1 MDQPAVRGAGGLHHG
16 LGEGRVRVDRVR
28 HLRVAALQHEH
39 TCARTDKPLIPTTTI
54 SHGTLASIDLQES
67 RRFYEE
73 VLGFAVIQL
82 SPLSMLL
89 RLGTDHVYVVVETGE
104 PGHMGVLDHNGIDV
118 ANREEVEE
126 AHRALVKVKDEYGI
140 RRINNVMDQ
149 HGVYSF
155 YFQDRDAN
163 WWDMRWRSLG
173 CGNAAYGQHQTDN

>member
-1 MDQPAVRGAGGLHHG
+1 MPGI
-16 LGEGRVRVDRVR
+16 
-28 HLRVAALQHEH
+28 
-39 TCARTDKPLIPTTTI
+39 TTSARTEKPLIPTNTI

-82 SPLSMLL
+82 SPLSMML
-89 RLGTDHVYVVVETGE
+89 RLGTDHVYVVVQTGE

-118 ANREEVEE
+118 ATREEVEE
-126 AHRALVKVKDEYGI
+126 AHRVLVKVKDEYGI

-163 WWDMRWRSLG
+163 WWEITAGRPRGYAW
-173 CGNAAYGQHQTDN
+173 AYDDPARDLTGRTDVDPDLMQHVFDDEFAETLRGGAR

>member
-1 MDQPAVRGAGGLHHG
+1 MPGITTSA
-16 LGEGRVRVDRVR
+16 
-28 HLRVAALQHEH
+28 H
-39 TCARTDKPLIPTTTI
+39 TEKPLIPTTAI

-118 ANREEVEE
+118 ATREEVEE
-126 AHRALVKVKDEYGI
+126 AHRALQNVKDEYGI

-163 WWDMRWRSLG
+163 WWEITASRPRGYAW
-173 CGNAAYGQHQTDN
+173 AYDDPARDLTGRTDVDPDLMQHVFDDEFADTLRGGAR

>member
-1 MDQPAVRGAGGLHHG
+1 MPGI
-16 LGEGRVRVDRVR
+16 
-28 HLRVAALQHEH
+28 
-39 TCARTDKPLIPTTTI
+39 TTSARTEKPLIPTNTI

-118 ANREEVEE
+118 ATREEVEE
-126 AHRALVKVKDEYGI
+126 AHRVLVKVKDEYGI

-163 WWDMRWRSLG
+163 WWEITAGRPGGYAW
-173 CGNAAYGQHQTDN
+173 AYDDPARDLTGRTDVDPDLMQHVFDDEFAETLRGGAR